1 MPRIWRVQYSGEAS
15 SSAVASSPVTVET
28 SGMRGAWKGSP
39 AATSRNSSSTGSM
52 CAEWNAW
59 LTVRRR
65 VRRPSSA
72 KCAATPATS
81 ASSPETTTDRGPFT
95 AANETPGVSSGS
107 TSSSVA
113 STAVIAP
120 PAGARCINRPRA
132 ATSDAASSSD
142 STPATCAAVTS
153 PIECPATHRGSSP

>member
-1 MPRIWRVQYSGEAS
+1 
-15 SSAVASSPVTVET
+15 
-28 SGMRGAWKGSP
+28 
-39 AATSRNSSSTGSM
+39 M
-52 CAEWNAW
+52 CAEWKAW

-65 VRRPSSA
+65 VRRPSPA
-72 KCAATPATS
+72 KCWARRSTS
-81 ASSPETTTDRGPFT
+81 LSSPERTTDRGPFT
-95 AANETPGVSSGS
+95 AAREVPGVSSGS

-120 PAGARCINRPRA
+120 PAGACCINRPRA

-153 PIECPATHRGSSP
+153 PIECPARESGSSPWCSANRNSAVSSANSAG